1 MMQDWFLKKNLLLL
15 KLFFGLTW
23 HFLGKKQF
31 SPLPHALWWSVMY
44 RLKTSELS
52 HSPLGLGV
60 PFKRVQI
67 MVCSKTSAATGNC
80 SKCSPVAGV
89 SKSGQIPRINV
100 IITCLSHVTSQAAGV
115 DGPWDQLGMQTKGLR
130 FLGIGRHRDVLGVED
145 HHVDH
150 CGWRDGFL
158 LYQAPHSRSKTL
170 FYWKPVHKYN
180 VKTTLRVL
188 DEVFVDPA
196 LQA

>member
-1 MMQDWFLKKNLLLL
+1 
-15 KLFFGLTW
+15 
-23 HFLGKKQF
+23 
-31 SPLPHALWWSVMY
+31 MY

-115 DGPWDQLGMQTKGLR
+115 DGP
-130 FLGIGRHRDVLGVED
+130 
-145 HHVDH
+145 
-150 CGWRDGFL
+150 
-158 LYQAPHSRSKTL
+158 
-170 FYWKPVHKYN
+170 
-180 VKTTLRVL
+180 
-188 DEVFVDPA
+188 
-196 LQA
+196 